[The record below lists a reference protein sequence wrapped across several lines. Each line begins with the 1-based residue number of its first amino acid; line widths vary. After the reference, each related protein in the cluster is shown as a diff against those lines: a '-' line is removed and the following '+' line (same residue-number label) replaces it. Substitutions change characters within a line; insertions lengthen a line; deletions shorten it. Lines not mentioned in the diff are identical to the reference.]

1 MKVAFKQCLIALAL
15 TGLAMSAPA
24 QDYPNKPVKV
34 MVGYVPGGGPDFIA
48 RIVSQKLTQILGQP
62 FLVENKP
69 GASGTIATTLV
80 ARAPAD
86 GYMLLFADAGQ
97 LALTP
102 HVIKGLPYDPV
113 KDFTP
118 VGQVGGGA
126 GMAIVANAKTPIKTL
141 QDLIREAK
149 ANPGKISYAS
159 SGIGGIHHVAME
171 VFKANAGV
179 DLLHVPYNGG
189 RQSVKA
195 ILTGEVPVSM
205 TGLSAVWPSI
215 RAGSV
220 ILLAVTSAARLDP
233 RPDVPVLTDIYKDM
247 DTFDSDTGFLG
258 PAGLPP
264 EMVAKL
270 SKAIKQ
276 ATESP
281 DFVAS
286 FKKIGQS
293 ILFSTPEGY
302 GETIRR
308 NLKRYEQLVKITNI
322 KG

>member
-15 TGLAMSAPA
+15 MGFATSAFGE
-24 QDYPNKPVKV
+24 DYPNKPVKIV
-34 MVGYVPGGGPDFIA
+34 VGYVPGGGPDFIA
-48 RIVSQKLTQILGQP
+48 RILSQKLAQILGQP
-62 FLVENKP
+62 FIVENKP
-69 GASGTIATTLV
+69 GASGTMATTLV

-86 GYMLLFADAGQ
+86 GYILLLGETGQ
-97 LALTP
+97 LVLAP
-102 HVIKGLPYDPV
+102 HIIKGLPYDPI

-126 GMAIVANAKTPIKTL
+126 GMAIVANAKTSIKTL

-149 ANPGKISYAS
+149 ANPGKISYGS
-159 SGIGGIHHVAME
+159 TGIGGIHHVAME
-171 VFKANAGV
+171 AFKASAGV
-179 DLLHVPYNGG
+179 DLLHIPYKGG
-189 RQSVKA
+189 GLSIQAVLS
-195 ILTGEVPVSM
+195 GEVPIVM

-215 RAGSV
+215 RAGTV
-220 ILLAVTSAARLDP
+220 VLLAVTSASRLDP
-233 RPDVPVLTDIYKDM
+233 RPNVPVLTEIYKDM
-247 DTFDSDTGFLG
+247 DAFDSDTGILG

-264 EMVAKL
+264 EVLAKL